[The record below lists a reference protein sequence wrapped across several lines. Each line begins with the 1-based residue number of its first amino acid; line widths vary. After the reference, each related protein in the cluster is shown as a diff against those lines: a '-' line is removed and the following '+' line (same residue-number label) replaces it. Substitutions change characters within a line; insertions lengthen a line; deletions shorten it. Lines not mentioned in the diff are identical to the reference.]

1 LDNSMPPD
9 VILTEAERETALTTP
24 SDALIRQMKGMAGTL
39 MIVGAGGKMGPTL
52 AVLAARAVAASGSKL
67 KIIAV
72 SRFSD
77 PAQKEWLQARN
88 ISTISADLLDDGD
101 VKELPDADFVVSL
114 AGKKF
119 GTSVDPSETWA
130 VNCLASASV
139 CKRFRGS
146 SIVALSTGNV
156 YPVVALD
163 SGGSNEDDALIATGE
178 YSAAAIGRER
188 VLQYFATH
196 QGVKIAIIRLN
207 YAVDMVYG
215 VLMDIGRKVMEGE
228 PIDLQM
234 GYLNCI
240 WQGDANE
247 AVLRL
252 LPHVQSPANVYNLSG
267 PLLSVKK
274 IALEFGDHLKI
285 APQFSGVEKNG
296 ALLTNSSKLNRLLGE
311 PATPISTVIRWTA
324 QWLKNNGRSLGKPTK
339 FEVSDG
345 KY

>member
-1 LDNSMPPD
+1 MPHD

-156 YPVVALD
+156 YPVAPLD

-196 QGVKIAIIRLN
+196 QGVKIAIVRLN

-252 LPHVQSPANVYNLSG
+252 LPYVQSPANVYNLSG

-311 PATPISTVIRWTA
+311 PTTPISTVIKWTA

>member
-1 LDNSMPPD
+1 MPHD

-156 YPVVALD
+156 YPVVPLN

-196 QGVKIAIIRLN
+196 QGVKIAIVRLN

-252 LPHVQSPANVYNLSG
+252 LPYVQSPANVYNLSG

-311 PATPISTVIRWTA
+311 PTTPISTVIKWTA

>member
-1 LDNSMPPD
+1 MPHD

-88 ISTISADLLDDGD
+88 ISTISTDLLDDGD

-156 YPVVALD
+156 YPVAPLN

-196 QGVKIAIIRLN
+196 QGVKIAIVRLN

-252 LPHVQSPANVYNLSG
+252 LPYVQSPANVYNLSG

>member
-1 LDNSMPPD
+1 
-9 VILTEAERETALTTP
+9 
-24 SDALIRQMKGMAGTL
+24 MAGTL

-156 YPVVALD
+156 YPVAPLN

-196 QGVKIAIIRLN
+196 QGVKIAIVRLN

-252 LPHVQSPANVYNLSG
+252 LPYVQSPANVYNLSG

>member
-1 LDNSMPPD
+1 M
-9 VILTEAERETALTTP
+9 
-24 SDALIRQMKGMAGTL
+24 
-39 MIVGAGGKMGPTL
+39 
-52 AVLAARAVAASGSKL
+52 
-67 KIIAV
+67 
-72 SRFSD
+72 
-77 PAQKEWLQARN
+77 
-88 ISTISADLLDDGD
+88 DDGD

-156 YPVVALD
+156 YPVAPLN

-196 QGVKIAIIRLN
+196 QGVKIAIVRLN

-252 LPHVQSPANVYNLSG
+252 LPYVQSPANVYNLSG

-311 PATPISTVIRWTA
+311 PATPISTVIKWTA

>member
-1 LDNSMPPD
+1 MPHD

-156 YPVVALD
+156 YPVAPLN

-196 QGVKIAIIRLN
+196 QGVKIAIVRLN

-252 LPHVQSPANVYNLSG
+252 LPYVQSPANVYNLSG

-311 PATPISTVIRWTA
+311 PATPISTVIKWTA

>member
-1 LDNSMPPD
+1 MPHD

-156 YPVVALD
+156 YPVAPLN

-196 QGVKIAIIRLN
+196 QGVKIAIVRLN

-228 PIDLQM
+228 PINLQM

-252 LPHVQSPANVYNLSG
+252 LPYVQSPANVYNLSG

-311 PATPISTVIRWTA
+311 PTTPISTVIKWTA

>member
-1 LDNSMPPD
+1 MPHD

-156 YPVVALD
+156 YPVAPLN

-196 QGVKIAIIRLN
+196 QGVKIAIVRLN

-252 LPHVQSPANVYNLSG
+252 LPYVQSPANVYNLSG

-285 APQFSGVEKNG
+285 APRFSGVEKNG
-296 ALLTNSSKLNRLLGE
+296 ALLTNSSKLNQLLGE
-311 PATPISTVIRWTA
+311 PATPISTVIKWTA

>member
-1 LDNSMPPD
+1 MPPD

-52 AVLAARAVAASGSKL
+52 AVLAARAVADSGSKL

-88 ISTISADLLDDGD
+88 ISTISADLLNDGE
-101 VKELPDADFVVSL
+101 VRELPDADFVVSL

-156 YPVVALD
+156 YPVVPLD

-188 VLQYFATH
+188 VLQYFASH
-196 QGVKIAIIRLN
+196 QKVKIAIVRLN

-252 LPHVQSPANVYNLSG
+252 LSQAQSPANVYNLSG

-285 APQFSGVEKNG
+285 TPQFSGVEKNG

-311 PATPISTVIRWTA
+311 PATPISTVIKWTA

>member
-1 LDNSMPPD
+1 MPHD

-156 YPVVALD
+156 YPVAPLN

-252 LPHVQSPANVYNLSG
+252 LPYVQSPANVYNLSG

-311 PATPISTVIRWTA
+311 PTTPISTVIKWTA

>member
-1 LDNSMPPD
+1 MPHD

-156 YPVVALD
+156 YPVVPLD

-196 QGVKIAIIRLN
+196 EGVKIAIVRLN

-252 LPHVQSPANVYNLSG
+252 LPYVQSPANVYNLSG

-311 PATPISTVIRWTA
+311 PTTPISTVIKWTA

>member
-1 LDNSMPPD
+1 MPHD

-156 YPVVALD
+156 YPVAPLN

-207 YAVDMVYG
+207 YAVDMV
-215 VLMDIGRKVMEGE
+215 
-228 PIDLQM
+228 
-234 GYLNCI
+234 
-240 WQGDANE
+240 
-247 AVLRL
+247 
-252 LPHVQSPANVYNLSG
+252 
-267 PLLSVKK
+267 
-274 IALEFGDHLKI
+274 
-285 APQFSGVEKNG
+285 
-296 ALLTNSSKLNRLLGE
+296 
-311 PATPISTVIRWTA
+311 
-324 QWLKNNGRSLGKPTK
+324 
-339 FEVSDG
+339 
-345 KY
+345 

>member
-1 LDNSMPPD
+1 MPPD

-52 AVLAARAVAASGSKL
+52 AVLAARAVADSGSKL

-88 ISTISADLLDDGD
+88 ISTISADLLNDGE
-101 VKELPDADFVVSL
+101 VRELPDADFVVSL

-156 YPVVALD
+156 YPVVPLD

-178 YSAAAIGRER
+178 YSTAAIGRER

-196 QGVKIAIIRLN
+196 QGVKIAIVRLN

-252 LPHVQSPANVYNLSG
+252 LSQAQSPANVYNLSG

-285 APQFSGVEKNG
+285 TPQFSGVEKNG

-311 PATPISTVIRWTA
+311 PATPISTVIKWTA

>member
-1 LDNSMPPD
+1 MPHD

-156 YPVVALD
+156 YPVAPLN

-196 QGVKIAIIRLN
+196 QGVKIAIVRLN

-252 LPHVQSPANVYNLSG
+252 LPYVQSPANVYNLSG

-311 PATPISTVIRWTA
+311 PTTPISTVIKWTA

>member
-1 LDNSMPPD
+1 MLPN
-9 VILTEAERETALTTP
+9 VILTEVERESALTTP
-24 SDALIRQMKGMAGTL
+24 SEALISQMKGMAGTL

-52 AVLAARAVAASGSKL
+52 AVLAARAVAVSGSKL

-88 ISTISADLLDDGD
+88 ISTISADLLDDAQ
-101 VKELPDADFVVSL
+101 VHELPDADFVVSL

-139 CKRFRGS
+139 CKRYRGS

-156 YPVVALD
+156 YPVVPLN
-163 SGGSNEDDALIATGE
+163 SGGSNENDPLIATGE

-196 QGVKIAIIRLN
+196 QGVKIAIARLN

-215 VLMDIGRKVMEGE
+215 VLVDIGRKVLEGE

-252 LPHVQSPANVYNLSG
+252 LPHVQSPASIYNLSG

-285 APQFSGVEKNG
+285 TPRFSGVENSG
-296 ALLTNSSKLNRLLGE
+296 SLLTNSGKLNQLLGE
-311 PATPISTVIRWTA
+311 PATPISTVIRWSA
-324 QWLKNNGRSLGKPTK
+324 HWLKNNGRSLGKPTK

>member
-1 LDNSMPPD
+1 MPHD

-139 CKRFRGS
+139 CKRFRES

-156 YPVVALD
+156 YPVAPLN

-196 QGVKIAIIRLN
+196 QGVKIAIVRLN

-252 LPHVQSPANVYNLSG
+252 LPYVQSPANVYNLSG

-285 APQFSGVEKNG
+285 APRFSGVEKNG
-296 ALLTNSSKLNRLLGE
+296 ALLTNSSKLNQLLGE
-311 PATPISTVIRWTA
+311 PATPISTVIKWTA

>member
-1 LDNSMPPD
+1 MPHD

-139 CKRFRGS
+139 CKRFCGS

-156 YPVVALD
+156 YPVAPLN

-215 VLMDIGRKVMEGE
+215 VLMDIGRKVMGGE

-252 LPHVQSPANVYNLSG
+252 LPHVQSPANVYNRLDPAVPEHS
-267 PLLSVKK
+267 PLCV
-274 IALEFGDHLKI
+274 ER
-285 APQFSGVEKNG
+285 QFNYS
-296 ALLTNSSKLNRLLGE
+296 
-311 PATPISTVIRWTA
+311 
-324 QWLKNNGRSLGKPTK
+324 
-339 FEVSDG
+339 
-345 KY
+345 

>member
-1 LDNSMPPD
+1 MPHD

-156 YPVVALD
+156 YPVVPLD

-196 QGVKIAIIRLN
+196 QGVKIAIVRLN

-252 LPHVQSPANVYNLSG
+252 LPYVQSPANVYNLSG

-311 PATPISTVIRWTA
+311 PATPISTVIKWTA

>member
-1 LDNSMPPD
+1 MPHD

-101 VKELPDADFVVSL
+101 VKELPDAAFVVSL

-156 YPVVALD
+156 YPVAPLN

-196 QGVKIAIIRLN
+196 QGVKIAIVRLN

-252 LPHVQSPANVYNLSG
+252 LPYVQSPANVYNLSG

-311 PATPISTVIRWTA
+311 PTTPISTVIKWTA

>member
-1 LDNSMPPD
+1 MPPD
-9 VILTEAERETALTTP
+9 VILTEAERESALTTP

-77 PAQKEWLQARN
+77 PSQKEWLQARN

-139 CKRFRGS
+139 CKGFRGS

-163 SGGSNEDDALIATGE
+163 SGGSNEDDTLIATGE
-178 YSAAAIGRER
+178 YSAAAIGRKC
-188 VLQYFATH
+188 H
-196 QGVKIAIIRLN
+196 QI
-207 YAVDMVYG
+207 
-215 VLMDIGRKVMEGE
+215 
-228 PIDLQM
+228 
-234 GYLNCI
+234 C
-240 WQGDANE
+240 GDAE
-247 AVLRL
+247 RRGRR
-252 LPHVQSPANVYNLSG
+252 HFRDRS
-267 PLLSVKK
+267 
-274 IALEFGDHLKI
+274 
-285 APQFSGVEKNG
+285 
-296 ALLTNSSKLNRLLGE
+296 TRRSKSADYRIGHGTGLAAGTARSQPFHRRWHGE
-311 PATPISTVIRWTA
+311 HPRATFT
-324 QWLKNNGRSLGKPTK
+324 SLWR
-339 FEVSDG
+339 
-345 KY
+345 

>member
-1 LDNSMPPD
+1 MPHD

-156 YPVVALD
+156 YPVVPLD

-252 LPHVQSPANVYNLSG
+252 LPYVQSPANVYNLSG

-311 PATPISTVIRWTA
+311 PTTPISTVIKWTA

>member
-1 LDNSMPPD
+1 
-9 VILTEAERETALTTP
+9 
-24 SDALIRQMKGMAGTL
+24 
-39 MIVGAGGKMGPTL
+39 MGPTL
-52 AVLAARAVAASGSKL
+52 AVLAARAVADSGSKL

-88 ISTISADLLDDGD
+88 ISTISADLLNDGD

-156 YPVVALD
+156 YPVVPLD

-196 QGVKIAIIRLN
+196 QG
-207 YAVDMVYG
+207 
-215 VLMDIGRKVMEGE
+215 
-228 PIDLQM
+228 
-234 GYLNCI
+234 
-240 WQGDANE
+240 
-247 AVLRL
+247 
-252 LPHVQSPANVYNLSG
+252 
-267 PLLSVKK
+267 
-274 IALEFGDHLKI
+274 
-285 APQFSGVEKNG
+285 
-296 ALLTNSSKLNRLLGE
+296 
-311 PATPISTVIRWTA
+311 
-324 QWLKNNGRSLGKPTK
+324 
-339 FEVSDG
+339 
-345 KY
+345 

>member
-1 LDNSMPPD
+1 MPHD

-156 YPVVALD
+156 YPVVPLD

-196 QGVKIAIIRLN
+196 QGVKIAIVRLN

-252 LPHVQSPANVYNLSG
+252 LPYVQSHANVYNLSG

-311 PATPISTVIRWTA
+311 PTTPISTVIKWTA

>member
-1 LDNSMPPD
+1 MPHD

-156 YPVVALD
+156 YPVAPLN

-196 QGVKIAIIRLN
+196 QGVKIAIVRLN

-252 LPHVQSPANVYNLSG
+252 LPYVQSPANVYNLSG

>member
-1 LDNSMPPD
+1 MPHD

-156 YPVVALD
+156 YPVVPLD

-196 QGVKIAIIRLN
+196 QGVKIAIVRLN

-252 LPHVQSPANVYNLSG
+252 LPYVQSPANVYNLSG

-311 PATPISTVIRWTA
+311 PTTPISTVIKWTA

>member
-1 LDNSMPPD
+1 MPHD

-77 PAQKEWLQARN
+77 PAQKKWLQARN

-156 YPVVALD
+156 YPVVPLD

-196 QGVKIAIIRLN
+196 QGVKIAIVRLN

-252 LPHVQSPANVYNLSG
+252 LPYVQSPANVYNLSG

-311 PATPISTVIRWTA
+311 PTTPISTVIKWTA

>member
-1 LDNSMPPD
+1 MPPD
-9 VILTEAERETALTTP
+9 VILTEEEREIALTTP
-24 SDALIRQMKGMAGTL
+24 SEALIRHINGMAGTL
-39 MIVGAGGKMGPTL
+39 MIAGAGGKMGPTL
-52 AVLAARAVAASGSKL
+52 AVLAARAVEISGSKL

-77 PAQKEWLQARN
+77 PTQKEWLQARN
-88 ISTISADLLDDGD
+88 VSTISADLLNDGQ
-101 VKELPDADFVVSL
+101 VNELPDADFVVSL

-139 CKRFRGS
+139 CKRYRGS

-156 YPVVALD
+156 YPVVPLD
-163 SGGSNEDDALIATGE
+163 SGGSTEEDSLIATGE

-196 QGVKIAIIRLN
+196 HGVKIAIVRLN

-215 VLMDIGRKVMEGE
+215 VLVDIGRKVMEGE

-252 LPHVQSPANVYNLSG
+252 LSQVQSPADIYNLSG

-274 IALEFGDHLKI
+274 IALEFGDHLKMI
-285 APQFSGVEKNG
+285 PRFSGVEKNG
-296 ALLTNSSKLNRLLGE
+296 ALLTNSNKLNRLLGG
-311 PATPISTVIRWTA
+311 PATPIFNVIKWTA
-324 QWLKNNGRSLGKPTK
+324 HWLKNNGRSLGKPTK